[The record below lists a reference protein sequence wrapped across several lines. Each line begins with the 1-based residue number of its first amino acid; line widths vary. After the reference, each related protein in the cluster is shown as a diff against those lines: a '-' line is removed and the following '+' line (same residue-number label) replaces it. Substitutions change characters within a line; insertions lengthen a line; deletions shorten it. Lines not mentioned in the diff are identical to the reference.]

1 MNQLILKDIKEG
13 IGILTLNNPA
23 RRNAL
28 SLELCDQM
36 VAALEE
42 FKKKKVPVVIVRAE
56 KDARVWSAGHD
67 ITQLP
72 KVHHDPLAYDSPM
85 ETAFR
90 AIQNYPGPVIAMIQ
104 GSVWGGATDLAVTCD
119 IAIGDETSTFAI
131 TPVKMGLPY
140 NASGIMHFINRV
152 GSNIAKEMFFTAAP
166 VKAER
171 AYHFGILNHL
181 ISSREIESFTLELA
195 KSMAANS
202 PLAVSVVK
210 EQFRILSDAHPIS
223 PEAFE
228 RIQALR
234 RRVYNS
240 GDYEEGIKAFMEK
253 RTPNFKGV

>member
-1 MNQLILKDIKEG
+1 MDLILKEIKDG
-13 IGILTLNNPA
+13 IGSLTLNNPA

-28 SLELCDQM
+28 SIELCGEI
-36 VAALEE
+36 VAALTDFEA
-42 FKKKKVPVVIVRAE
+42 KKIPVVVIRAG
-56 KDARVWSAGHD
+56 KDAKVWSAGHD

-72 KVHHDPLAYDSPM
+72 KVHNDPLAYDSPM
-85 ETAFR
+85 EVAFR
-90 AIQNYPGPVIAMIQ
+90 KIQAYPGPVIAMIQ

-119 IAIGDETSTFAI
+119 LAVGDETSTFAI

-181 ISSREIESFTLELA
+181 VSSAEIEEFTFTLA
-195 KSMAANS
+195 RSIATNS
-202 PLAVSVVK
+202 PLAVSVIK
-210 EQFRILSDAHPIS
+210 EQFRILSEAHPIS

-234 RRVYNS
+234 RKVYNS
-240 GDYEEGIKAFMEK
+240 RDYEEGIKAFTEK
-253 RTPNFKGV
+253 RKPQFKGE

>member
-1 MNQLILKDIKEG
+1 MDLILKELKEG
-13 IGILTLNNPA
+13 IGVLTLNNPA

-28 SLELCDQM
+28 SVELCGQM

-42 FKKKKVPVVIVRAE
+42 FKKKKVPVIIVRAE
-56 KDARVWSAGHD
+56 KSARVWSAGHD

-119 IAIGDETSTFAI
+119 LAIGDETSTFAI

-181 ISSREIESFTLELA
+181 ISSREIESFTFELA
-195 KSMAANS
+195 KAMAANS
-202 PLAVSVVK
+202 PLAVSVIK

-234 RRVYNS
+234 RKVYNS

-253 RTPNFKGV
+253 RTPKFKGS

>member
-1 MNQLILKDIKEG
+1 MPLIISEVKDN
-13 IGILTLNNPA
+13 IGSLTLNNPA

-28 SLELCDQM
+28 SLELCEEM
-36 VAALEE
+36 TAALAS
-42 FKKKKVPVVIVRAE
+42 FKELRIPVVIIRAE
-56 KDARVWSAGHD
+56 KNARVWSAGHD

-72 KVHHDPLAYDSPM
+72 QVHHDPLAYDSPM
-85 ETAFR
+85 EQAFR
-90 AIQNYPGPVIAMIQ
+90 NIQEYPGAVIAMVQ

-119 IAIGDETSTFAI
+119 LAIGDETAAFAI

-152 GSNIAKEMFFTAAP
+152 GSNIAKEMFFTAEP

-181 ISSREIESFTLELA
+181 ISSRDIEQFTFDLA
-195 KSMAANS
+195 RVIAANS
-202 PLAVSVVK
+202 PLAVSVIK
-210 EQFRILSDAHPIS
+210 EQFRILAEAHPIS

-234 RRVYNS
+234 RKVYNS
-240 GDYEEGIKAFMEK
+240 HDYEEGIKAFMEK
-253 RTPNFKGV
+253 RKPDFKGE

>member
-1 MNQLILKDIKEG
+1 MALILKDIKDG
-13 IGILTLNNPA
+13 IGVLTLNNPA

-28 SLELCDQM
+28 SLELCAEI
-36 VAALEE
+36 VSALED
-42 FKKKKVPVVIVRAE
+42 FKAKKVPVIILRAP
-56 KDARVWSAGHD
+56 KDAKVWSAGHD

-72 KVHHDPLAYDSPM
+72 KVHNDPLAYDSPM
-85 ETAFR
+85 EVAFR

-119 IAIGDETSTFAI
+119 LAVGDETSTFAI

-152 GSNIAKEMFFTAAP
+152 GSNIAKEMFFTAEP
-166 VKAER
+166 VKADR

-181 ISSREIESFTLELA
+181 VRSREIEEFTLNLA
-195 KSMAANS
+195 RSIACNS
-202 PLAVSVVK
+202 PLAVSVIK
-210 EQFRILSDAHPIS
+210 EQFRILSEAHPLS
-223 PEAFE
+223 PESFE

-234 RRVYNS
+234 RKVYNS

-253 RTPNFKGV
+253 RKPRFQGE

>member
-1 MNQLILKDIKEG
+1 MDLIIKEIKDG
-13 IGILTLNNPA
+13 IGVLTLNNPKK
-23 RRNAL
+23 RNAL
-28 SLELCDQM
+28 SLELCDEI
-36 VAALEE
+36 VAALED
-42 FKKKKVPVVIVRAE
+42 FKSKKVPVIIFRAE
-56 KDARVWSAGHD
+56 KNARVWSAGHD

-85 ETAFR
+85 EVAFR
-90 AIQNYPGPVIAMIQ
+90 AIQSYPGPVIAMIQ

-119 IAIGDETSTFAI
+119 LAIGDETSTFAI

-152 GSNIAKEMFFTAAP
+152 GSNIAREMFFTAEP

-181 ISSREIESFTLELA
+181 ISSREIETFTFELA
-195 KSMAANS
+195 KNIAANS

-210 EQFRILSDAHPIS
+210 EQFRILSEAHPIS
-223 PEAFE
+223 PESFE

-234 RRVYNS
+234 RKVYNS
-240 GDYEEGIKAFMEK
+240 GDYEEGIKAFTEK
-253 RTPNFKGV
+253 RKPEFKGR

>member
-1 MNQLILKDIKEG
+1 MDLILKDIKDG
-13 IGILTLNNPA
+13 IGVLTLNNPA

-28 SLELCDQM
+28 SLELCAELE
-36 VAALEE
+36 AALTEMAA
-42 FKKKKVPVVIVRAE
+42 KKISVIVLRAP
-56 KDARVWSAGHD
+56 KDAKVWSAGHD

-85 ETAFR
+85 EVAFR
-90 AIQNYPGPVIAMIQ
+90 KIQSYPGPVIAMIQ

-119 IAIGDETSTFAI
+119 LAIGDETASFAI

-152 GSNIAKEMFFTAAP
+152 GSNIAKEMFFTAEP
-166 VKAER
+166 VRAER

-181 ISSREIESFTLELA
+181 VRSADIEEFTFSLA
-195 KSMAANS
+195 RTIAGNS

-210 EQFRILSDAHPIS
+210 EQFRILSEAHPIS
-223 PEAFE
+223 PESFE

-234 RRVYNS
+234 RKVYNS

-253 RTPNFKGV
+253 RKPRFKGE

>member
-23 RRNAL
+23 KRNAL

-36 VAALEE
+36 VAVLEE
-42 FKKKKVPVVIVRAE
+42 FRKKKVPVVIVRAE
-56 KDARVWSAGHD
+56 KNARVWSAGHD

-119 IAIGDETSTFAI
+119 IAVGDETSSFAI

-195 KSMAANS
+195 RSMAANS

-240 GDYEEGIKAFMEK
+240 GDYEEGIKAFTEK

>member
-1 MNQLILKDIKEG
+1 MALILKEVKDS
-13 IGILTLNNPA
+13 IGSLTLNNPA

-28 SLELCDQM
+28 SLELCDEL
-36 VAALEE
+36 VAALTDFEA
-42 FKKKKVPVVIVRAE
+42 KKIPVIIIRAG
-56 KDARVWSAGHD
+56 KDAKVWSAGHD

-90 AIQNYPGPVIAMIQ
+90 KIQTYPGPVIAMIQ

-119 IAIGDETSTFAI
+119 LAVGDETASFAI

-152 GSNIAKEMFFTAAP
+152 GSNIAKEMFFTASP
-166 VKAER
+166 VKAGR

-181 ISSREIESFTLELA
+181 VNSAEIEEFTFNLA
-195 KSMAANS
+195 RTIAGNS
-202 PLAVSVVK
+202 PLAVSVIK
-210 EQFRILSDAHPIS
+210 EQFRILSEAHPIS

-234 RRVYNS
+234 RKVYNS

-253 RTPNFKGV
+253 RKPQFKGD

>member
-1 MNQLILKDIKEG
+1 MDLIIKEVKDG
-13 IGILTLNNPA
+13 IGSLTLNNPA

-28 SLELCDQM
+28 SIELCGEI
-36 VAALEE
+36 VAALTAFEAR
-42 FKKKKVPVVIVRAE
+42 KIPVVVIRAG
-56 KDARVWSAGHD
+56 KDAKVWSAGHD

-72 KVHHDPLAYDSPM
+72 KVHNDPLAYDSPM
-85 ETAFR
+85 EVAFR
-90 AIQNYPGPVIAMIQ
+90 RIQAYPGPVIAMIQ

-119 IAIGDETSTFAI
+119 LAVGDETATFAI

-181 ISSREIESFTLELA
+181 VSSAEIEEFTFTLA
-195 KSMAANS
+195 RSIAANS
-202 PLAVSVVK
+202 PLAVSVIK
-210 EQFRILSDAHPIS
+210 EQFRILSEAHPIS

-234 RRVYNS
+234 RKVYNS
-240 GDYEEGIKAFMEK
+240 RDYEEGIKAFTEK
-253 RTPNFKGV
+253 RKPQFKGE

>member
-1 MNQLILKDIKEG
+1 MDLILKEIKDG
-13 IGILTLNNPA
+13 IGSLTLNNPA

-28 SLELCDQM
+28 SIELCGEI
-36 VAALEE
+36 VAALTDFEA
-42 FKKKKVPVVIVRAE
+42 KKIPVVVIRAG
-56 KDARVWSAGHD
+56 KDAKVWSAGHD

-72 KVHHDPLAYDSPM
+72 KVHNDPLAYDSPM
-85 ETAFR
+85 EVAFR
-90 AIQNYPGPVIAMIQ
+90 KIQAYPGPVIAMIQ

-119 IAIGDETSTFAI
+119 LAVGDETSTFAI

-140 NASGIMHFINRV
+140 NASGIMHVINRV

-181 ISSREIESFTLELA
+181 VSSAEIEEFTFTLA
-195 KSMAANS
+195 RSIATNS
-202 PLAVSVVK
+202 PLAVSVIK
-210 EQFRILSDAHPIS
+210 EQFRILSEAHPIS

-234 RRVYNS
+234 RKVYNS
-240 GDYEEGIKAFMEK
+240 RDYEEGIKAFTEK
-253 RTPNFKGV
+253 RKPQFKGE

>member
-1 MNQLILKDIKEG
+1 MPLIISEVKEK
-13 IGILTLNNPA
+13 IGSLTLNNPA

-28 SLELCDQM
+28 SLELCREM
-36 VAALEE
+36 VAALETFE
-42 FKKKKVPVVIVRAE
+42 AQRIPVIIIRAE
-56 KDARVWSAGHD
+56 KNARVWSAGHD

-72 KVHHDPLAYDSPM
+72 QVHHDPLAYDSPM
-85 ETAFR
+85 ELAFR
-90 AIQNYPGPVIAMIQ
+90 RIQEYPGAVIAMVQ

-119 IAIGDETSTFAI
+119 LAIGDETAAFAI

-152 GSNIAKEMFFTAAP
+152 GSNIAKEMFFTAEP

-181 ISSREIESFTLELA
+181 VSSSEIERFTFDLA
-195 KSMAANS
+195 RVIASNS
-202 PLAVSVVK
+202 PLAVSVIK
-210 EQFRILSDAHPIS
+210 EQFRILAEAHPIS

-234 RRVYNS
+234 RKVYNS
-240 GDYEEGIKAFMEK
+240 RDYEEGIKAFMEK
-253 RTPNFKGV
+253 RKPNFKGE

>member
-1 MNQLILKDIKEG
+1 MDFILKEIKEG
-13 IGILTLNNPA
+13 IGVLTLNNPA

-28 SLELCDQM
+28 SLELCHQI
-36 VAALEE
+36 VSALKE
-42 FKKKKVPVVIVRAE
+42 FQTKKVPVIIIRAE
-56 KDARVWSAGHD
+56 KNARVWSAGHD

-85 ETAFR
+85 EQAFR
-90 AIQNYPGPVIAMIQ
+90 CIQNYPGPVIAMIQ

-119 IAIGDETSTFAI
+119 LAIGDETATFAI

-152 GSNIAKEMFFTAAP
+152 GSNIAKEMFFTAEP

-181 ISSREIESFTLELA
+181 ISSRDIEQFTFELA
-195 KSMAANS
+195 GTIAGNS
-202 PLAVSVVK
+202 PLAVSVIK
-210 EQFRILSDAHPIS
+210 EQFRILAEAHPIS
-223 PEAFE
+223 PEGFE

-234 RRVYNS
+234 RKVYNS

-253 RTPNFKGV
+253 RKPNFCGK

>member
-1 MNQLILKDIKEG
+1 MDLILKEIKDG

-23 RRNAL
+23 KRNAL
-28 SLELCDQM
+28 SLELCGEM
-36 VAALEE
+36 AAALDELAG
-42 FKKKKVPVVIVRAE
+42 KQVPVVILRAA
-56 KDARVWSAGHD
+56 KDTKVWSAGHD

-72 KVHHDPLAYDSPM
+72 KVHNDPLAYDSPM
-85 ETAFR
+85 EVAFR
-90 AIQNYPGPVIAMIQ
+90 RIQSYPGPVIAMIQ

-119 IAIGDETSTFAI
+119 LAVGDETSSFAI

-152 GSNIAKEMFFTAAP
+152 GSNVAKEMFFTAAP

-181 ISSREIESFTLELA
+181 VKSTNIEQFTFDLA
-195 KSMAANS
+195 RSIAVNS
-202 PLAVSVVK
+202 PLAVSVIK
-210 EQFRILSDAHPIS
+210 EQFRILSEAHPIS
-223 PEAFE
+223 PESFE

-234 RRVYNS
+234 RKVYNS

-253 RTPNFKGV
+253 RKPQFKGI

>member
-1 MNQLILKDIKEG
+1 MTLILKDIKDG
-13 IGILTLNNPA
+13 IGVLTLNNPA

-28 SLELCDQM
+28 SLELCAEIS
-36 VAALEE
+36 AALED
-42 FKKKKVPVVIVRAE
+42 FKTKRVPVIILRAE
-56 KDARVWSAGHD
+56 KNAKVWSAGHD

-119 IAIGDETSTFAI
+119 MAVGDETSAFAI

-181 ISSREIESFTLELA
+181 VSSGEIEQFTLELA
-195 KSMAANS
+195 KSIAANS
-202 PLAVSVVK
+202 PLAVSVIK

-234 RRVYNS
+234 RKVYNS
-240 GDYEEGIKAFMEK
+240 GDYEEGIKAFTEK
-253 RTPNFKGV
+253 RKPKFQGD

>member
-1 MNQLILKDIKEG
+1 MNLILKEIKDG
-13 IGILTLNNPA
+13 IGVLTLNNPA

-28 SLELCDQM
+28 SLELCAELA
-36 VAALEE
+36 AALDE
-42 FKKKKVPVVIVRAE
+42 FAGKHVPVVILRAP
-56 KDARVWSAGHD
+56 KDSKVWSAGHD

-85 ETAFR
+85 EVAFR
-90 AIQNYPGPVIAMIQ
+90 RIQSYPGPVIAMIQ

-119 IAIGDETSTFAI
+119 LAVGDETSTFAI

-166 VKAER
+166 VKATR

-181 ISSREIESFTLELA
+181 VKSSEIEEFTFDLA
-195 KSMAANS
+195 RSISANS

-210 EQFRILSDAHPIS
+210 EQFRILSEAHPIS
-223 PEAFE
+223 PESFE

-234 RRVYNS
+234 RKVYNS

-253 RTPNFKGV
+253 RKPVFKGD

>member
-1 MNQLILKDIKEG
+1 MPLIIKSVNEG
-13 IGILTLNNPA
+13 IGVLTLNNPA

-28 SLELCDQM
+28 SLELCDEL

-42 FKKKKVPVVIVRAE
+42 FKAKRVPVIILRAE

-72 KVHHDPLAYDSPM
+72 KVHNDPLAYDSPM
-85 ETAFR
+85 EIAFR

-119 IAIGDETSTFAI
+119 MAVGDETATFAI

-152 GSNIAKEMFFTAAP
+152 GSNIAKEMFFTAEP

-181 ISSREIESFTLELA
+181 IRSKEIEEFTMGLA
-195 KSMAANS
+195 RTIAGNS
-202 PLAVSVVK
+202 PLAVSVIK
-210 EQFRILSDAHPIS
+210 EQFRILSEAHPIS
-223 PEAFE
+223 PESFE

-234 RRVYNS
+234 RKVYNS
-240 GDYEEGIKAFMEK
+240 GDYEEGIKAFTEK
-253 RTPNFKGV
+253 RKPKFKGE

>member
-1 MNQLILKDIKEG
+1 MALILKEIKDN
-13 IGILTLNNPA
+13 IGVLTLNNPA
-23 RRNAL
+23 KRNAL
-28 SLELCDQM
+28 SLELCAELGD
-36 VAALEE
+36 ALTE
-42 FKKKKVPVVIVRAE
+42 FEAKKVLVIILRAE
-56 KDARVWSAGHD
+56 KNARVWSAGHD

-85 ETAFR
+85 EVAFR
-90 AIQNYPGPVIAMIQ
+90 KIQAYPGPVIAMIQ
-104 GSVWGGATDLAVTCD
+104 GSVWGGSTDLAVTCD
-119 IAIGDETSTFAI
+119 LAVGDETASFAI

-181 ISSREIESFTLELA
+181 VNSAEIEEFTFKLA
-195 KSMAANS
+195 RNIASNS
-202 PLAVSVVK
+202 PLAVSVIK
-210 EQFRILSDAHPIS
+210 EQFRILSEAHPIS

-234 RRVYNS
+234 RKVYNS
-240 GDYEEGIKAFMEK
+240 GDYEEGIKAFTEK
-253 RTPNFKGV
+253 RKPQFKGE

>member
-1 MNQLILKDIKEG
+1 MALILKNVKDG
-13 IGILTLNNPA
+13 IGVLTLNNPA

-28 SLELCDQM
+28 SLELCDEL
-36 VAALEE
+36 VAALEDL
-42 FKKKKVPVVIVRAE
+42 KAKKVPVIILRAA
-56 KDARVWSAGHD
+56 KDSRVWSAGHD

-72 KVHHDPLAYDSPM
+72 KVHNDPLAYDSPM
-85 ETAFR
+85 EIAFR

-119 IAIGDETSTFAI
+119 LAVGDETATFAI

-152 GSNIAKEMFFTAAP
+152 GSNIAKEMFFTAEP
-166 VKAER
+166 VKADR

-181 ISSREIESFTLELA
+181 IRSKEIEEFTFGLA
-195 KSMAANS
+195 KIIAGNS
-202 PLAVSVVK
+202 PLAVSVIK
-210 EQFRILSDAHPIS
+210 EQFRILSEAHPIS
-223 PEAFE
+223 PESFE

-234 RRVYNS
+234 RKVYNS

-253 RTPNFKGV
+253 RKPKFKGE

>member
-1 MNQLILKDIKEG
+1 MNQLVLKDIKEG
-13 IGILTLNNPA
+13 IGVLTLNNPA

-36 VAALEE
+36 VSALEE

-253 RTPNFKGV
+253 RTPNFRGV

>member
-1 MNQLILKDIKEG
+1 MELILRQVKDN
-13 IGILTLNNPA
+13 IGVLTLNNPA

-28 SLELCDQM
+28 SLELCAELT
-36 VAALEE
+36 AALEE
-42 FKKKKVPVVIVRAE
+42 FKAKKVPVIVLRAE
-56 KDARVWSAGHD
+56 NGARVWSAGHD

-119 IAIGDETSTFAI
+119 LAVGDETATFAI

-152 GSNIAKEMFFTAAP
+152 GSNIAKEMFFTAEP

-181 ISSREIESFTLELA
+181 VSSREIESFTFALA
-195 KSMAANS
+195 RTIAGNS

-210 EQFRILSDAHPIS
+210 EQFRILSEAHPIS
-223 PEAFE
+223 PDGFE

-234 RRVYNS
+234 RKVYNS

-253 RTPNFKGV
+253 RKPNFQGD

>member
-1 MNQLILKDIKEG
+1 MQQLILSDIAEG
-13 IGILTLNNPA
+13 IGVLTLNNPA
-23 RRNAL
+23 KRNAL
-28 SLELCDQM
+28 SLELCRQLTSSLD
-36 VAALEE
+36 A
-42 FKKKKVPVVIVRAE
+42 FRKKKVPVIVLRAE
-56 KDARVWSAGHD
+56 KGAKVWSAGHD

-90 AIQNYPGPVIAMIQ
+90 AIQSYPGPVIAMIQ

-119 IAIGDETSTFAI
+119 LAVGDETSSFAI

-152 GSNIAKEMFFTAAP
+152 GTNIAKEMFFTAEP

-181 ISSREIESFTLELA
+181 ISSREIEDFTFGLA
-195 KSMAANS
+195 KTIAGNS

-210 EQFRILSDAHPIS
+210 EQFRILSEAHPIS
-223 PEAFE
+223 PESFE

-234 RRVYNS
+234 RKVYNS
-240 GDYEEGIKAFMEK
+240 GDYEEGIRAFLEK
-253 RTPNFKGV
+253 RKPVFKGD

>member
-1 MNQLILKDIKEG
+1 MDLIIKEIKDG
-13 IGILTLNNPA
+13 IGVLTLNNPKK
-23 RRNAL
+23 RNAL
-28 SLELCDQM
+28 SLELCDEI
-36 VAALEE
+36 VAALED
-42 FKKKKVPVVIVRAE
+42 FKSKKVPVIIFRAE
-56 KDARVWSAGHD
+56 KNARVWSAGHD

-85 ETAFR
+85 EVAFR
-90 AIQNYPGPVIAMIQ
+90 AIQSYPGPVIAMIQ

-119 IAIGDETSTFAI
+119 LAIGDETSTFAI

-152 GSNIAKEMFFTAAP
+152 GINIAREMFFTAEP

-181 ISSREIESFTLELA
+181 ISSREIETFTFELA
-195 KSMAANS
+195 KNIAANS

-210 EQFRILSDAHPIS
+210 EQFRILSEAHPIS
-223 PEAFE
+223 PESFE

-234 RRVYNS
+234 RKVYNS
-240 GDYEEGIKAFMEK
+240 GDYEEGIKAFTEK
-253 RTPNFKGV
+253 RKPEFKGR

>member
-1 MNQLILKDIKEG
+1 MNQLVLKDIKEG

-28 SLELCDQM
+28 SLELCDQI
-36 VAALEE
+36 VAALED

-85 ETAFR
+85 EQAIR
-90 AIQNYPGPVIAMIQ
+90 CIQNYPGPVIAMIQ

-119 IAIGDETSTFAI
+119 LAIGDETSTFAI

-181 ISSREIESFTLELA
+181 ISSREIESFTLDLA

-253 RTPNFKGV
+253 RQPSFKGE